1 MHNLRE
7 GGGKERKEGRE
18 RGGRGRRGK
27 EGEERGGGRERGGRG
42 ERGVWQLFSEA
53 NQDQYLFWSTKTA
66 LDCPLLK
73 LLITLQLQ

>member
-7 GGGKERKEGRE
+7 GGGEEERRGGERRGEGKGRE
-18 RGGRGRRGK
+18 GEKRKGG
-27 EGEERGGGRERGGRG
+27 GGRG